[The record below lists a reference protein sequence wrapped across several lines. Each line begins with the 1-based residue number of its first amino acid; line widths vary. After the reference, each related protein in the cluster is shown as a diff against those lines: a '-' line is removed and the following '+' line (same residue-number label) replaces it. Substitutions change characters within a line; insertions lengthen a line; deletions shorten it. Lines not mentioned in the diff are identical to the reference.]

1 MIYFQERIFLMNKT
15 KRNLELAAAIMSIVF
30 GAILLLGG
38 IILIQGANAIIRNPT
53 QYGYT
58 EDQIPALELI
68 KTSSIALIIIAS
80 LLCPAPK
87 VDTRTGTIKNRRGL
101 GITIAIMTGI
111 MALMELSGNQ
121 VLFGLLIAIP
131 CILMIVSL
139 CMKHGPNVE
148 VTLSQAANAYAPGN
162 MFKPRV
168 DDEPKPP
175 ETNTTENLNDDVK
188 PQ

>member
-1 MIYFQERIFLMNKT
+1 MNKT

-68 KTSSIALIIIAS
+68 KTSSIIVILIAIALIIIAS

-111 MALMELSGNQ
+111 MALMELAGNQ
-121 VLFGLLIAIP
+121 VLYGLLIAIP

-139 CMKHGPNVE
+139 CMKHGSNVE

-168 DDEPKPP
+168 DDDEPKPT

>member
-1 MIYFQERIFLMNKT
+1 MNKT

-30 GAILLLGG
+30 GTILLLGG
-38 IILIQGANAIIRNPT
+38 IVLIQGVNAIISNPT

-58 EDQIPALELI
+58 EDQIPAFELV
-68 KTSSIALIIIAS
+68 KTSSIIVILIAIALIIVAS

-87 VDTRTGTIKNRRGL
+87 VDSRTGTIKNRRGL
-101 GITIAIMTGI
+101 GITISIMTGI

-121 VLFGLLIAIP
+121 VLYGLLIAIP
-131 CILMIVSL
+131 CVLMIVSL

-148 VTLSQAANAYAPGN
+148 VTLSQATNTYAPGN
-162 MFKPRV
+162 MFNPHV
-168 DDEPKPP
+168 DNEPKPA
-175 ETNTTENLNDDVK
+175 ETNTIENSNDDVK